1 MKKFDADYLLLNEM
15 YEDPYFPEFLVDK
28 VKALILPVISLLE
41 TGETALEV
49 IQEHLDTMTRGIND
63 LCEEFEENDSEIE
76 TVARDSIARTVIDIL
91 AWFHIEID
99 IEDALA
105 QREW

>member
-1 MKKFDADYLLLNEM
+1 MKKFDPSYVLLKDM
-15 YEDPYFPEFLVDK
+15 YEDSYFPVFMVDK
-28 VKALILPVISLLE
+28 VKDLILPVIELLE
-41 TGETALEV
+41 NGENDVTV
-49 IQEHLDTMTRGIND
+49 IQNSLDVMTVGIND

-76 TVARDSIARTVIDIL
+76 TVARDSIAQTVMDIL
-91 AWFHIEID
+91 AWYHIEID